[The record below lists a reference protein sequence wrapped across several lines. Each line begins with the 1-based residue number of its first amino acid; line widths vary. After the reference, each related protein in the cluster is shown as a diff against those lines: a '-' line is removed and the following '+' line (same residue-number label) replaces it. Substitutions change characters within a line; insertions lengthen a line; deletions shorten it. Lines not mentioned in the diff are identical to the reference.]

1 MRCTVADVD
10 RSVTIASICAD
21 HLLASVRFGYV
32 VLGAVVEK
40 QCYESL
46 SNNGTYK
53 FDRGLASIYRLG
65 IRAQRAR
72 KRTFLL

>member
-1 MRCTVADVD
+1 MQMRCTVADVD

-40 QCYESL
+40 ECYESL
-46 SNNGTYK
+46 GCVSGS
-53 FDRGLASIYRLG
+53 RSP
-65 IRAQRAR
+65 
-72 KRTFLL
+72 